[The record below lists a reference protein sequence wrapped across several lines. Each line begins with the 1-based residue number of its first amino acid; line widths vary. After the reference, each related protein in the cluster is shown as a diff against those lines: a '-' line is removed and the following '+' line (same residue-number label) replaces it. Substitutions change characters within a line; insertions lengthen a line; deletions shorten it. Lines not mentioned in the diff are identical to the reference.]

1 MNITMNDKHI
11 INISQIREFAKVG
24 NIFEFKIN
32 SKKEK
37 YEWINNV
44 LKGRFYFLY
53 KNAMCS

>member
-1 MNITMNDKHI
+1 MNDKHI

-53 KNAMCS
+53 KNAVCS